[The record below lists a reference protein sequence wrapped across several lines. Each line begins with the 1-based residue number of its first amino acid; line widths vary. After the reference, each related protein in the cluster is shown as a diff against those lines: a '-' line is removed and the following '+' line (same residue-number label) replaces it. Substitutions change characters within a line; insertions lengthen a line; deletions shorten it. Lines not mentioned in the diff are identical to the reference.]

1 MANKWLIVNGGFRM
15 SGSIEFHKELLQPG
29 ETGKNTSG
37 GGWWNLDR
45 AGRTLYL
52 YAKSEDFGP
61 ALKEETLKAIQDY
74 IFPSYMVGL
83 KVYISTHGWITLAMK
98 DAEGREPDW
107 IIE

>member
-15 SGSIEFHKELLQPG
+15 SASIDFHKELLG
-29 ETGKNTSG
+29 SKETSRNTSG

-45 AGRTLYL
+45 SDRTLYL

-61 ALKEETLKAIQDY
+61 ALKDDVLKAIKDY
-74 IFPSYMVGL
+74 VFPIYMVGL
-83 KVYISTHGWITLAMK
+83 KVYISTHEWASEAK
-98 DAEGREPDW
+98 QASQGREPDW